1 MLHFNRSTEV
11 LGEVIAVHDGL
22 HVGSHKR
29 YKIKHV
35 GVVVL
40 IMCYV
45 LLESYVQ
52 ICYSEGFPKSE
63 QQGQTKLQYMSK
75 QRLAPLSGSHQYHIQ
90 SHTRIRMWVSCS

>member
-45 LLESYVQ
+45 LLESYVTLKASLSLNSRGKASYNTCQ
-52 ICYSEGFPKSE
+52 NKGWIPFLGRISITYSPT
-63 QQGQTKLQYMSK
+63 QG
-75 QRLAPLSGSHQYHIQ
+75 
-90 SHTRIRMWVSCS
+90 